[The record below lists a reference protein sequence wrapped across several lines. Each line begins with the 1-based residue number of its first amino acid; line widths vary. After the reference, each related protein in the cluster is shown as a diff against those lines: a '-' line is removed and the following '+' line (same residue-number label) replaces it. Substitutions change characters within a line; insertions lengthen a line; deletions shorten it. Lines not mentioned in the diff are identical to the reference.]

1 MHSLQALPRRV
12 TLRYALWRATPA
24 GLPRRAE
31 DAARAMGQARSPGV
45 FPFLIP
51 LLYKFLYF
59 VPDECEQLEHLL
71 HSGRRR
77 PAQGPVLVCAS
88 KRPRAGRIAP
98 SLPPSL
104 WGVLRL
110 HTSASASLQRGW
122 RRWRHGPPRHP
133 AQAGCAGISPCDCR
147 SLECRPRRR
156 QPWPFPLLAERLV
169 VLGLAP
175 SYAYER
181 VRRVFPQRSASRGG
195 SSTGASQRAVRSA
208 APLGK
213 TSWRST
219 PSRRIPH
226 GAIMP
231 RRWYPRRSHAQASKR
246 GLETPAQHGASAY

>member
-1 MHSLQALPRRV
+1 MPKKKYLV
-12 TLRYALWRATPA
+12 TL
-24 GLPRRAE
+24 
-31 DAARAMGQARSPGV
+31 DD
-45 FPFLIP
+45 
-51 LLYKFLYF
+51 
-59 VPDECEQLEHLL
+59 DECEQLEHLL
-71 HSGRRR
+71 HSGCRR